1 MVNAEW
7 QKDRIVLTPTNLYM
21 EYILLSYNN
30 YLKDKLEDIEITYG
44 ELTYIYNIK
53 FFPSISQRELA
64 EILYVSEAN
73 VAKMV
78 KKLVKKGIVEKRK
91 DDNNKSRN
99 VLRLTDKGE
108 ELFVKINVITCGWE
122 REITKNL
129 SNEEFFNF
137 KEQLYDMIKES
148 TELKWSNLYIVP
160 PLK

>member
-7 QKDRIVLTPTNLYM
+7 QKDRIVFTPTNLYM

-64 EILYVSEAN
+64 EILFVSEAN

-78 KKLVKKGIVEKRK
+78 KKLVNKEIVEKRK
-91 DDNNKSRN
+91 DETNKSRN
-99 VLRLTDKGE
+99 ILRLTEKGE
-108 ELFVKINVITCGWE
+108 ELFVKINLITCGWE

-129 SNEEFFNF
+129 SNEEFFKF
-137 KEQLYDMIKES
+137 KEQLYDLIKQS
-148 TELKWSNLYIVP
+148 TEIK
-160 PLK
+160 

>member
-1 MVNAEW
+1 MVDAEW

-30 YLKDKLEDIEITYG
+30 YLKNKLEDIEITYG

-53 FFPSISQRELA
+53 FFPLISQRKLA
-64 EILYVSEAN
+64 EILFVSEAN

-78 KKLVKKGIVEKRK
+78 KKLVKKGIVEKKK
-91 DDNNKSRN
+91 DENNKSRN

>member
-7 QKDRIVLTPTNLYM
+7 QKDRIIFTPTNLYM

-30 YLKDKLEDIEITYG
+30 YLKNKLEDIEITYG

-129 SNEEFFNF
+129 SNDEFFNF

-148 TELKWSNLYIVP
+148 TELK
-160 PLK
+160 

>member
-1 MVNAEW
+1 MVNTEW

-64 EILYVSEAN
+64 EILFVSEAN

-91 DDNNKSRN
+91 DENNKSRN
-99 VLRLTDKGE
+99 VLRLTEKGE
-108 ELFVKINVITCGWE
+108 ELFVKVNLITCGWE

-129 SNEEFFNF
+129 SNEEFFKF
-137 KEQLYDMIKES
+137 KEQLYDLIKQS
-148 TELKWSNLYIVP
+148 TEIK
-160 PLK
+160 

>member
-1 MVNAEW
+1 MLMVNTEW

-64 EILYVSEAN
+64 EILFVSEAN

-78 KKLVKKGIVEKRK
+78 KKLVNKEIVEKRK
-91 DDNNKSRN
+91 DENNKSRN
-99 VLRLTDKGE
+99 ILRLTEKGE
-108 ELFVKINVITCGWE
+108 ELFVKVNLITCGWE

-129 SNEEFFNF
+129 SNEEFFKF
-137 KEQLYDMIKES
+137 KEQLYDLIKQS
-148 TELKWSNLYIVP
+148 TEIK
-160 PLK
+160 

>member
-7 QKDRIVLTPTNLYM
+7 QKDRIVFTPTNLYM

-30 YLKDKLEDIEITYG
+30 YLKNKLEDIEITYG

-91 DDNNKSRN
+91 DESNKSRN

-148 TELKWSNLYIVP
+148 TELK
-160 PLK
+160 

>member
-1 MVNAEW
+1 MVDEEW
-7 QKDRIVLTPTNLYM
+7 QKDRIIFTPTNLYM

-91 DDNNKSRN
+91 DESNKSRN

-129 SNEEFFNF
+129 SNDEFFNF

-148 TELKWSNLYIVP
+148 TELK
-160 PLK
+160 

>member
-7 QKDRIVLTPTNLYM
+7 QKDRIIFTPTNLYM

-78 KKLVKKGIVEKRK
+78 KKLVRKGIVEKRK
-91 DDNNKSRN
+91 DESNKSRN

-129 SNEEFFNF
+129 SNDEFFNF

-148 TELKWSNLYIVP
+148 TELK
-160 PLK
+160 

>member
-1 MVNAEW
+1 MVNTEW

-64 EILYVSEAN
+64 EILFVSEAN

-91 DDNNKSRN
+91 DENNKSRN
-99 VLRLTDKGE
+99 VLRLTEKGE
-108 ELFVKINVITCGWE
+108 ELFVKINLITCGWE

-129 SNEEFFNF
+129 SNEEFFKF
-137 KEQLYDMIKES
+137 KEQLYDLIKQS
-148 TELKWSNLYIVP
+148 TEIK
-160 PLK
+160 

>member
-1 MVNAEW
+1 MVSEEW

-64 EILYVSEAN
+64 EILFVSEAN

-91 DDNNKSRN
+91 DENNKSRN
-99 VLRLTDKGE
+99 ILRLTEKGE
-108 ELFVKINVITCGWE
+108 ELFVKVNLITCGWE
-122 REITKNL
+122 MEITKNL
-129 SNEEFFNF
+129 SNEEFFKF
-137 KEQLYDMIKES
+137 KEQLYDLIKQS
-148 TELKWSNLYIVP
+148 TEIK
-160 PLK
+160 

>member
-1 MVNAEW
+1 MPYFNRGMLMVDTEW

-64 EILYVSEAN
+64 EILFVSEAN

-91 DDNNKSRN
+91 DENNKSRN
-99 VLRLTDKGE
+99 ILRLTEKGE
-108 ELFVKINVITCGWE
+108 ELFVKVNLITCGWE

-129 SNEEFFNF
+129 SNEEFFKF
-137 KEQLYDMIKES
+137 KEQLYDLIKQS
-148 TELKWSNLYIVP
+148 TEIK
-160 PLK
+160 